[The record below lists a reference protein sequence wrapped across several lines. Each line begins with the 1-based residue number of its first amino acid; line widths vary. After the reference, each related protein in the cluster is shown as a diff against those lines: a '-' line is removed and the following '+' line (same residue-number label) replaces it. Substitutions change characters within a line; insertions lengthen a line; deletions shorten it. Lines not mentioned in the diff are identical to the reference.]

1 MRIADRIRLQ
11 GEKLLR
17 IADDLDDAQER
28 SGRDLDAELDIHFA
42 SALHAAGLDQEE
54 V

>member
-28 SGRDLDAELDIHFA
+28 SGRDLDAELDNHFET
-42 SALHAAGLDQEE
+42 ALKAAGLDSEE